1 MKLKFRRLWA
11 LALALVM
18 VTGVCFLFAS
28 RKKGMFIDEIYT
40 YGLSNSSYRPFLS
53 GLKYDPIAHRAV
65 SRAELLDYV
74 SITGDEGFD
83 FGSVY
88 YNQVHD
94 VHPPLY
100 YWLFNCAPTLARGS
114 FSMWIGLVLDY
125 VIYLGCALMLYA
137 LVRKLGGS
145 ELVAA
150 ACVILYGLSL
160 IGLSTMLM
168 IRMYVLLT
176 LLTLVLACFVVSL
189 MRGFKKSTCVFI
201 GLTLLAGLMT
211 QYYFVFYA
219 FFLCAAYVLWALVKK
234 QYKALAWFVPCALIG
249 ALSLLLVFPAA
260 LGQLFSGELVS
271 GESAVDN
278 LKNLA
283 QYPARFRV
291 FFGAVRHGLKAAILV
306 VLAACALLCLRLP
319 ALRRAVK
326 DGRVS
331 SGWAV
336 LLLPALVTLVL
347 VAIISPVDE
356 ARYIY
361 NLMPIL
367 VLAAGLLLHLLELEW
382 EDKPYAPRVGAVL
395 FLAVAA
401 LALWEARTAPPD
413 YLYPEYADYNAQL
426 EAHRDAPCVL
436 LAEPEYAFIPM
447 TEDLQQLLL
456 FPEVYVTDGRDL
468 APMMDYVGGADEA
481 VVFVDISKFWSSGYD
496 AEALMRAIAGR
507 SDFTKAEEL
516 FTIGLSTTY
525 LISK

>member
-1 MKLKFRRLWA
+1 MREKFRRIWA
-11 LALALVM
+11 LALALIL

-28 RKKGMFIDEIYT
+28 RKQGMFIDEIYT
-40 YGLSNSSYRPFLS
+40 YGLSNSSYRPFLG
-53 GLKYDPIAHRAV
+53 GLKYDSIE
-65 SRAELLDYV
+65 SRVVTREELLDYV

-83 FGSVY
+83 FASVY
-88 YNQVHD
+88 FNQVND

-100 YWLFNCAPTLARGS
+100 YWLFNMVSTLARGS
-114 FSMWIGLVLDY
+114 FSKWTGLVLDW
-125 VIYLGCALMLYA
+125 VIYLGCVCMLYA
-137 LVRKLGGS
+137 LVQKLGGS
-145 ELVAA
+145 RLNAA
-150 ACVILYGLSL
+150 AGAVLYGLSV
-160 IGLSTMLM
+160 IGLSTMIM

-176 LLTLVLACFVVSL
+176 LLTVVLAWFIACL
-189 MRGFKKSTCVFI
+189 MRAFKPVTCVFV

-219 FFLCAAYVLWALVKK
+219 FFLCAAYVLWALCRK
-234 QYKALAWFVPCALIG
+234 QYKALAWFIPCALAG
-249 ALSLLLVFPAA
+249 ALALLLLFPAA
-260 LGQLFSGELVS
+260 LNHLFSGELVS
-271 GESAVDN
+271 GESAMDN
-278 LKNLA
+278 LTNFA
-283 QYPARFRV
+283 QYPARLMKFV
-291 FFGAVRHGLKAAILV
+291 AQARHGLKAAIFTALGAAAGLALCFRKLRAAGREKRLSPDWLV
-306 VLAACALLCLRLP
+306 LIVP
-319 ALRRAVK
+319 AF
-326 DGRVS
+326 
-331 SGWAV
+331 
-336 LLLPALVTLVL
+336 VTFVL
-347 VAIISPVDE
+347 VAVISPVDE
-356 ARYIY
+356 PRYIY
-361 NLMPIL
+361 NLMPL
-367 VLAAGLLLHLLELEW
+367 FVLAVCWLLHLLETALG
-382 EDKPYAPRVGAVL
+382 DFPRGRQVKSLV

-401 LALWEARTAPPD
+401 LALWEARCAPPD

-496 AEALMRAIAGR
+496 AEALMRDIGSR